1 MTQAHS
7 LSFPEQGLPIM
18 PCCAELCLEFADKD
32 FCLLKTELRPPN
44 SFPIGGEFESSQKP
58 KGERLVL
65 CNLNIT
71 I

>member
-18 PCCAELCLEFADKD
+18 PCCAELCLEFRDKD
-32 FCLLKTELRPPN
+32 FCLLETQLRPPN
-44 SFPIGGEFESSQKP
+44 SFPIGGGFESSQEP

-65 CNLNIT
+65 YNLNIT